1 MSTIRL
7 NEDSSIR
14 NLPDGIMFENIN
26 IKIPGKDYQKFR
38 TFTDRFRRT
47 DWFAAL
53 AEIID
58 QGLCELGGV
67 NSWFQEEPE
76 EEEA

>member
-1 MSTIRL
+1 MTTIRL

-14 NLPDGIMFENIN
+14 HIPDGIMFENIN
-26 IKIPGKDYQKFR
+26 IKITGEDYQKFR
-38 TFTDRFRRT
+38 AFVTRFRRT

-53 AEIID
+53 DEIID

-67 NSWFQEEPE
+67 NSWYQEEPE
-76 EEEA
+76 EGKE